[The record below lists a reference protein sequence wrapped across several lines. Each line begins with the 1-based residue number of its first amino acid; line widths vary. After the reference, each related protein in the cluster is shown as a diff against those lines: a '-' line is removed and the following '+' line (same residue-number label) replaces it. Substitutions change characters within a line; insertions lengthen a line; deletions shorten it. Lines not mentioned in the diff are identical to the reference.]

1 MPRRTAPFPRP
12 ISLPLLLLLLL
23 SFFAQPALGGFWSG
37 GGDADAT
44 AAGTAE
50 AEVGARGDIVK
61 ASIGASD
68 GDKKD
73 KPKCKPVLRELPG
86 KYLGPLGDQSV
97 SQSNGASSMIVFI
110 ATPGSAWWCGAAS
123 SLTAS
128 AKKNGALRA
137 RYAAGVYLA
146 SAKSKGVRAAFG
158 ITGKSQVPAVAVV
171 EISTGR
177 RYVLRGGEAPS
188 ELPSQDDGGLSAAS
202 VDQITSIFSKPK
214 PLDVFDLSWYAARSA
229 GAHAME
235 DEDDVRL
242 VMVMVNSVS
251 DAKKMAK
258 GGLRRV
264 AQARRGRVRVVLSR
278 DRDTWRRFGV
288 DESRLPAMLTY
299 DPNRD
304 KIRHYGRIKPSDAA
318 RAVGELIDG
327 IVSKRTH
334 TASVD
339 LNDPARNYSG
349 GFHRVSWSP
358 HLYVMDGFLS
368 PSECE
373 SMIKN
378 AYPTLSTGSL
388 VGDNINKKI
397 KDLRF
402 TVVPADRFT
411 RVEHDVVDRIHDHI
425 RISEP
430 HGEILQVSEYL
441 PGQKYTL
448 HPDSIGSS
456 PGPHSMQRIVT
467 VLMYLNDVDEG
478 GHTVFPRANGQN
490 QHITRHDTE
499 PWNLEYICNLEDS
512 FKVAPKAGRAIF
524 WYNHHTDLSWDQNT
538 IHGACHVTQG
548 IKYVAQRWIRWH
560 TTETDGHNPLQR
572 ALDEKWHLGRQ
583 LDEARRIA
591 QSSGELFE
599 KEQLSITSAMC
610 FVICIFLQSFSWEAD
625 TASFFRL
632 ACGAASLPFS
642 LSLSLSHTLPVPRCG
657 GDKSTH
663 EQSAVY

>member
-1 MPRRTAPFPRP
+1 
-12 ISLPLLLLLLL
+12 
-23 SFFAQPALGGFWSG
+23 
-37 GGDADAT
+37 
-44 AAGTAE
+44 
-50 AEVGARGDIVK
+50 
-61 ASIGASD
+61 
-68 GDKKD
+68 
-73 KPKCKPVLRELPG
+73 
-86 KYLGPLGDQSV
+86 
-97 SQSNGASSMIVFI
+97 
-110 ATPGSAWWCGAAS
+110 
-123 SLTAS
+123 
-128 AKKNGALRA
+128 
-137 RYAAGVYLA
+137 
-146 SAKSKGVRAAFG
+146 
-158 ITGKSQVPAVAVV
+158 
-171 EISTGR
+171 
-177 RYVLRGGEAPS
+177 
-188 ELPSQDDGGLSAAS
+188 
-202 VDQITSIFSKPK
+202 
-214 PLDVFDLSWYAARSA
+214 
-229 GAHAME
+229 
-235 DEDDVRL
+235 
-242 VMVMVNSVS
+242 MV
-251 DAKKMAK
+251 K

-304 KIRHYGRIKPSDAA
+304 RMQHYGRVSPGNAA
-318 RAVGELIDG
+318 RAVGELIDE
-327 IVSKRTH
+327 IVSKKTH
-334 TASVD
+334 TTSAD
-339 LNDPARNYSG
+339 LNNPAHNYSG
-349 GFHRVSWSP
+349 SFHRVSWSP

-411 RVEHDVVDRIHDHI
+411 RVEHNVVDRIHDHI

-448 HPDSIGSS
+448 HPDSIDSS

-499 PWNLEYICNLEDS
+499 PWNLEYICNLEES

-524 WYNHHTDLSWDQNT
+524 WYNHHTDLTWDQNT
-538 IHGACHVTQG
+538 IHGACHVTKG

-560 TTETDGHNPLQR
+560 TTETDGYNPLQR
-572 ALDEKWHLGRQ
+572 TLDEKWRLGRQ
-583 LDEARRIA
+583 LDEARRVA
-591 QSSGELFE
+591 QSSGEL
-599 KEQLSITSAMC
+599 
-610 FVICIFLQSFSWEAD
+610 
-625 TASFFRL
+625 L
-632 ACGAASLPFS
+632 ALG
-642 LSLSLSHTLPVPRCG
+642 V
-657 GDKSTH
+657 
-663 EQSAVY
+663 